1 MEILTF
7 VLGDLFVNTYLILNG
22 EKGLIIDPASSDKD
36 FLDKIPEI
44 GIEYIVNTHGH
55 FDHIAGNL
63 LIKERFNSKIIVH
76 KEDSSMLTHPEL
88 NFSIFSGEKIIS
100 PPPDIIL
107 DEKKLKLTLCDI
119 EWFILNTPGHTK
131 GSIILIN
138 EKERLIFAGDLIFE
152 DSIGRT
158 DLPSGNF
165 NEMIY
170 SLKTVNELPDD
181 YFVYPGHG
189 NSFYL
194 KDFKSWLKGFLNE
207 A

>member
-76 KEDSSMLTHPEL
+76 KE
-88 NFSIFSGEKIIS
+88 
-100 PPPDIIL
+100 
-107 DEKKLKLTLCDI
+107 
-119 EWFILNTPGHTK
+119 
-131 GSIILIN
+131 
-138 EKERLIFAGDLIFE
+138 
-152 DSIGRT
+152 
-158 DLPSGNF
+158 
-165 NEMIY
+165 
-170 SLKTVNELPDD
+170 
-181 YFVYPGHG
+181 
-189 NSFYL
+189 
-194 KDFKSWLKGFLNE
+194 
-207 A
+207 